1 MQVLN
6 ARCCFGLRL
15 HFLPEE
21 PCKNTRVAMEWMT
34 DATSKMPGMLTHFL
48 QVEKKAMEIDKPA
61 APAPSAPSAPAT
73 AASANAVDEA
83 LDLLEKASQGTEPPV
98 ASESEQQASQ
108 GTEPPV
114 ASGQQTSPVKVPE
127 AAAAETAEPAPAVP
141 NAPQPALDAS
151 QPEPNEREQLQP
163 TPAAARA
170 AAQPISFKRLNL

>member
-98 ASESEQQASQ
+98 AS
-108 GTEPPV
+108 
-114 ASGQQTSPVKVPE
+114 GQQTSPVKVPE

>member
-61 APAPSAPSAPAT
+61 APAPSAPAT
-73 AASANAVDEA
+73 AASANAV
-83 LDLLEKASQGTEPPV
+83 DLLEKASQGTEPPV